1 MTRYEAALKYLQDQ
15 NIVISDTAMEAL
27 EDYYS
32 CAQELEI
39 ENDTIVYN
47 NYIFKFTIYK
57 GDNALKIYND
67 LTAIKMMFEQ

>member
-27 EDYYS
+27 DDYYS

-57 GDNALKIYND
+57 GDNALKVYDD
-67 LTAIKMMFEQ
+67 LTAIKTMFEQ

>member
-57 GDNALKIYND
+57 GDNAFKIYND
-67 LTAIKMMFEQ
+67 LTAIKMVFEQ

>member
-27 EDYYS
+27 DDYYS
-32 CAQELEI
+32 CAQDLEI

-57 GDNALKIYND
+57 GYNALKVYDD

>member
-27 EDYYS
+27 DDYYS

-57 GDNALKIYND
+57 GDNALKVYDD
-67 LTAIKMMFEQ
+67 LTAIKMLFEQ

>member
-27 EDYYS
+27 DDYYS
-32 CAQELEI
+32 CAQDLEI

-57 GDNALKIYND
+57 GDNALKVYDD

>member
-27 EDYYS
+27 DDYYS

-57 GDNALKIYND
+57 GDNALKVYDD

>member
-15 NIVISDTAMEAL
+15 NIVISNTAMEAL
-27 EDYYS
+27 DDYYS

-57 GDNALKIYND
+57 GDNALKVYDD

>member
-1 MTRYEAALKYLQDQ
+1 MTRFEAALKYLQDQ

-27 EDYYS
+27 DDYYS
-32 CAQELEI
+32 CAEELEI

-57 GDNALKIYND
+57 GDNALKVYDD

>member
-27 EDYYS
+27 DDYYS

-57 GDNALKIYND
+57 GNNALKVYDD
-67 LTAIKMMFEQ
+67 LRAIKMMFEQ

>member
-1 MTRYEAALKYLQDQ
+1 MTRYEAALKYLQDH
-15 NIVISDTAMEAL
+15 NIVISDAAMEAL
-27 EDYYS
+27 DDYYS

-39 ENDTIVYN
+39 ENDAIVYN

>member
-57 GDNALKIYND
+57 GDNALKVYND

>member
-27 EDYYS
+27 DDYYS

-57 GDNALKIYND
+57 GDNALKIYDD

>member
-47 NYIFKFTIYK
+47 NYIFKFTIYR
-57 GDNALKIYND
+57 GDNALKVYDD

>member
-1 MTRYEAALKYLQDQ
+1 MTRCEAALKYLQDQ

-27 EDYYS
+27 DDYYS

-57 GDNALKIYND
+57 GDNALKVYDD

>member
-27 EDYYS
+27 DDYYS

>member
-15 NIVISDTAMEAL
+15 NIVISDAAMEAL
-27 EDYYS
+27 DDYYS

-57 GDNALKIYND
+57 GKNAFKVYDD

>member
-32 CAQELEI
+32 CSQELEI
-39 ENDTIVYN
+39 KNDTIVYN

>member
-32 CAQELEI
+32 CSQELEI

-57 GDNALKIYND
+57 GDNALKVYDD

>member
-15 NIVISDTAMEAL
+15 NIVISDAAMEAL

-39 ENDTIVYN
+39 KNDTIVYN

-57 GDNALKIYND
+57 GDNALKVYDD

>member
-57 GDNALKIYND
+57 GDNALKVYDD